1 MGHTRQGARRDKKLV
16 WYRQL
21 IRYKKPVRHRRFR
34 LIVGL
39 GRDNPEDGEVGTSG
53 TFSSTALIILVRR
66 VNQARPNT
74 PISQHGGH
82 NRITPGQ
89 GRVPV
94 FGYVLTAIALVCAG
108 AVPAIPALA
117 TGRLPSGRSCS
128 RHRGQIPPAF
138 RGFWSTISGAVK
150 AVAGDACGR
159 GGRPACYLPT
169 RPRSSMASRTVFRTS
184 SRPAPALARTPP

>member
-108 AVPAIPALA
+108 AVPA
-117 TGRLPSGRSCS
+117 
-128 RHRGQIPPAF
+128 
-138 RGFWSTISGAVK
+138 K